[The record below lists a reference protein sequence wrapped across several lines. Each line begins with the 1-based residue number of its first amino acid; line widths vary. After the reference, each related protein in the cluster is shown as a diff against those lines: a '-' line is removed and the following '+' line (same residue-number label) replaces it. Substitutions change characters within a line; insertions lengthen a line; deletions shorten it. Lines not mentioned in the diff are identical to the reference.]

1 MSNENGLAPMRWL
14 ESMPYGKMMR
24 RFADEG
30 PKSPSLRKHLLAIG
44 EIVKSDNLLQH
55 DLQKVAVVEL
65 SRLEKHEGKKL
76 DTDLVVNAIVS
87 ADVAIFHAYGRQVFH
102 LDHDLVDEL
111 CHTDVDDVP
120 CEFVKIPHF
129 SFYLSFQNSP
139 LGSGSEDIQGY
150 LIASSEEMPT
160 YLQITAMR
168 MKNNAAE
175 AVDVAYLDLGAHD
188 VVKDALEEARSEL
201 PNLEPSEE
209 GSANELSHRN
219 LIHKGFHIYAQKQ
232 AAGIRRL
239 EESLRLIV
247 NALLYISTSPPQKRG
262 WHPQAPVQLT
272 LKAEGRTGAGK
283 AEQQLVR
290 EGWTRVNLLS
300 LQHEGDQSEEGQ
312 GARRGHRRRG
322 HWRNQRFGPKLSLS
336 HVRWIRPVYV
346 RGIGNVEGRHYHAR
360 LPDKVKNDAP

>member
-1 MSNENGLAPMRWL
+1 MGKENGLAPMRWL
-14 ESMPYGKMMR
+14 DSMPYGKIMR

-30 PKSPSLRKHLLAIG
+30 PQSPSLRNHLHAIG

-76 DTDLVVNAIVS
+76 DTDMVMNAIVS

-120 CEFVKIPHF
+120 CDLVKIPHL
-129 SFYLSFQNSP
+129 SFYLSFENPP
-139 LGSGSEDIQGY
+139 LGSGTEDIQGY
-150 LIASSEEMPT
+150 LITSAENTPT

-168 MKNNAAE
+168 MKNGAAE
-175 AVDVAYLDLGAHD
+175 AVDVAYLDLGVHD
-188 VVKDALEEARSEL
+188 IIKNALAEARSEL
-201 PNLEPSEE
+201 PDLDPTRERPADWDSR
-209 GSANELSHRN
+209 RN
-219 LIHKGFHIYAQKQ
+219 LIYEGFQLYAQKQ

-239 EESLRLIV
+239 EASLRLII

-262 WHPQAPVQLT
+262 WHPQAPNELAIKT
-272 LKAEGRTGAGK
+272 EGQTGASK

-290 EGWTRVNLLS
+290 DGWTRVNLLS
-300 LQHEGDQSEEGQ
+300 LQHDGDRLEEGQ

-322 HWRNQRFGPKLSLS
+322 HWRNQRFGPQLSLS
-336 HVRWIRPVYV
+336 RVLWIRPVYV
-346 RGIGNVEGRHYHAR
+346 RGIGDVEGRHYHVS
-360 LPDKVKNDAP
+360 LPDKINNNAP